1 VLEVFADGLTPCS
14 TRNEPTGT
22 LVAHSTNW
30 DTAILHREM
39 RNALGRLVLDR
50 TNLKGQFDMKRFQ
63 GWFRPVRS
71 RLSSLGTVTVG
82 YVKGAAAQQA
92 PRDLAKP

>member
-1 VLEVFADGLTPCS
+1 
-14 TRNEPTGT
+14 
-22 LVAHSTNW
+22 
-30 DTAILHREM
+30 
-39 RNALGRLVLDR
+39 LDR